1 MPANIEE
8 ASVDANQLPPR
19 RSRSDDL
26 IALRPQGLY
35 CLPGDF
41 YIDPW
46 RPVDRAVITHAHADH
61 ARIGHGH
68 YLAAAP
74 GEGVLRAR
82 LGEIDLQPLPYGEA
96 VVHNG
101 VRVSLHP
108 AGHVLGSA
116 QVRIEHRGRV
126 WVASGDYKFMQ
137 GVDGSRVDGT
147 SDVDPTCAPFE
158 PVRCHVFITES
169 TFGLPIYRWQP
180 QREIFAGIDAWWRS
194 NAENDRASV
203 LFCYAFGKA
212 QRVLAG
218 VDATIGPIFCHGAV
232 EPLNRA
238 YRRAGVALPPTTLV
252 SEVEDKG
259 LFKTGLVLAPPSA
272 AGSTWMKRFGEY
284 SDAFASGWMLL
295 RGARRRRGVDRG
307 FVLSDHADWPGLHAA
322 ITASGAE
329 RVIVTHGDVAVMVR
343 WLNESGLDA
352 EAFETE
358 YGDQRGDETEAI
370 GNADDAAG

>member
-1 MPANIEE
+1 MPANIEG
-8 ASVDANQLPPR
+8 APGDVGRVPNHVPNHVPPR

-26 IALRPQGLY
+26 VVLRPQGLY
-35 CLPGDF
+35 CPAGDF

-61 ARIGHGH
+61 ARMGHGH

-82 LGEIDLQPLPYGEA
+82 LGPIDLQTLPYGEA
-96 VVHNG
+96 VMHNG

-116 QVRIEHRGRV
+116 QIRLEHGGRV
-126 WVASGDYKFMQ
+126 WVASGDYKFMR
-137 GVDGSRVDGT
+137 GF
-147 SDVDPTCAPFE
+147 DVDPTCAPFE
-158 PVRCHVFITES
+158 PVRCDVFITES

-180 QREIFAGIDAWWRS
+180 QREIFAGIDAWWRT
-194 NAENDRASV
+194 NADNDRASV

-218 VDATIGPIFCHGAV
+218 VDAGIGPIFCHGAV

-238 YRRAGVALPPTTLV
+238 YRAAGVALPGTTLV
-252 SEVEDKG
+252 SEVEDKA
-259 LFKTGLVLAPPSA
+259 LFRKGLVLAPPSA
-272 AGSTWMKRFGEY
+272 AGSTWMRRFGEY
-284 SDAFASGWMLL
+284 SDGFASGWMLL

-322 ITASGAE
+322 IAASGAE

-343 WLNESGLDA
+343 WLNEKGLEA

-358 YGDQRGDETEAI
+358 YGDEAE
-370 GNADDAAG
+370 AVS